1 MAIVQ
6 STKSLYT
13 WDEPTLTW
21 VLIGTAGSGLV
32 NSVTDDGNMVVVV
45 DNTIPTDPVIE
56 FNGVFVDGTT
66 ITGSGQSG
74 DPLIAVASG
83 GTPGGVNTNV
93 QYNDG
98 GVFGGDSN
106 FIWNKTNR
114 IFEVGDISSSF
125 NQSIFYIDDTNKLG
139 IIRIDPSGN
148 SQQILLSSASH
159 ITSIISGN
167 ASIQV
172 KGITDSIAFLPLTL
186 NRVEM
191 FDTFTQFNPYDV
203 NPGNTYSVRFLELDP
218 NGTDYI
224 GYAGPDER
232 TLNTSLILTLPPDDP
247 IDGQT
252 MVFTAPVAGVSIGS
266 WGSSGGIDNIDGG
279 FPGDIYSAPLS
290 PLDGGVP

>member
-83 GTPGGVNTNV
+83 GTPGGVDTNV

-106 FIWNKTNR
+106 FTWNKTNLV
-114 IFEVGDISSSF
+114 FTAGDPSNSNNGSLLYL
-125 NQSIFYIDDTNKLG
+125 NDASKLG
-139 IIRIDPSGN
+139 VFRVDTLGTVQTILLDGNGNVTSINSGSAALLVNGGN
-148 SQQILLSSASH
+148 S
-159 ITSIISGN
+159 SIIL
-167 ASIQV
+167 A
-172 KGITDSIAFLPLTL
+172 PLSL
-186 NRVEM
+186 ARM
-191 FDTFTQFNPYDV
+191 QAFDTFTQFFPY
-203 NPGNTYSVRFLELDP
+203 GTSAGETYSIRFLELDP
-218 NGTDYI
+218 NGTDSI
-224 GYAGPDER
+224 GWAGPDAR
-232 TLNTSLILTLPPDDP
+232 TLDTSLILTLPPDDP
-247 IDGQT
+247 TDGQV
-252 MVFTAPVAGVSIGS
+252 MVFAAPVSGVSEGS
-266 WGSSGGIDNIDGG
+266 WGSAGIANIDGG